1 MSTLGKYKKSIT
13 DDFFVA
19 YVMGDS
25 SKQFDLWLNDDF
37 DPNDIDSFGETLIMN
52 VLYTYGSNTLKISE
66 ADFKESVG
74 LIIGHEK
81 YDPNQKNEFKET
93 PLFTIAR
100 NPALNCVAK
109 ALLDIDGTKLT
120 EQNDVGLNVFEVAMY
135 NGNMAFAEMLLDTGK
150 FDFMTQGQ
158 AEIVKKEEIP
168 GHAQ

>member
-81 YDPNQKNEFKET
+81 YDPNVPVDQ
-93 PLFTIAR
+93 
-100 NPALNCVAK
+100 
-109 ALLDIDGTKLT
+109 
-120 EQNDVGLNVFEVAMY
+120 
-135 NGNMAFAEMLLDTGK
+135 
-150 FDFMTQGQ
+150 
-158 AEIVKKEEIP
+158 EIVFSVLQSVFLLFREETHPFYKLDLAILDSD
-168 GHAQ
+168 